1 MSNQLS
7 RFSINDLDFG
17 RLDQDDELYKKARPA
32 TRVQMELGRYTV
44 RVMPGLREDAFM
56 SGGFPWITVWQ
67 HGFRVA
73 GKDNLAVCP
82 RMHSRNQMAPCPFC
96 EEAEMG
102 NSDMVA
108 KRQAIA
114 NLMVLKFAP
123 RGCKPQDVQVFEH
136 PKVLPW
142 NVPGGIIVKFREWI
156 DEARLDNLPLFFD
169 VMRGNLLDV
178 TKSPK
183 PNARD
188 PKRDVQYSI
197 DKKAQCPI
205 SDNQAV
211 VAHFLEM
218 CQPLAAR
225 VQLFDYDT
233 LKRWHE
239 TGERPANDLAR
250 APKPEVSAPQLA
262 PAARRPPAQRLRDT
276 EEQLLAQA
284 QEFDAK
290 SPSDEEDLPF

>member
-7 RFSINDLDFG
+7 RFNIDDLNFG
-17 RLDQDDELYKKARPA
+17 HLDHEDDLYKKARPA
-32 TRVQMELGRYTV
+32 TRVQMDLGRYTI
-44 RVMPGLREDAFM
+44 RVMPGLRDDAFM

-82 RMHSRNQMAPCPFC
+82 RMHSRNQSARCPFC

-108 KRQAIA
+108 KRQAVVNA
-114 NLMVLKFAP
+114 MVLRYAP
-123 RGCKPQDVQVFEH
+123 RGAKPADVQVFEH

-183 PNARD
+183 PNARE
-188 PKRDVQYSI
+188 PKRDVLYSI

-205 SDNQAV
+205 SDNPAV
-211 VAHFLEM
+211 VSHFLEM
-218 CQPLAAR
+218 CQSLTAR
-225 VQLFDYDT
+225 VQIFDYDT

-262 PAARRPPAQRLRDT
+262 PAARRP
-276 EEQLLAQA
+276 QA
-284 QEFDAK
+284 QLIGNVEDFDAK
-290 SPSDEEDLPF
+290 SPADADDLPF

>member
-1 MSNQLS
+1 
-7 RFSINDLDFG
+7 
-17 RLDQDDELYKKARPA
+17 
-32 TRVQMELGRYTV
+32 
-44 RVMPGLREDAFM
+44 
-56 SGGFPWITVWQ
+56 
-67 HGFRVA
+67 
-73 GKDNLAVCP
+73 
-82 RMHSRNQMAPCPFC
+82 
-96 EEAEMG
+96 MG
-102 NSDMVA
+102 DSDMVA
-108 KRQAIA
+108 KRQAVVNA
-114 NLMVLKFAP
+114 MVLRYAP
-123 RGCKPQDVQVFEH
+123 RGAKPADVQVFDH

-183 PNARD
+183 PGARD
-188 PKRDVQYSI
+188 PKRDVLYSI

-211 VAHFLEM
+211 VSHFLEM
-218 CQPLAAR
+218 CQPLHAR
-225 VQLFDYDT
+225 VQIFDYDT

-262 PAARRPPAQRLRDT
+262 PAARRP
-276 EEQLLAQA
+276 QA
-284 QEFDAK
+284 QLIGNVEDFDAK
-290 SPSDEEDLPF
+290 SPADADDLPF

>member
-7 RFSINDLDFG
+7 RFNIDDLNFG
-17 RLDQDDELYKKARPA
+17 HLDHEDDLYKKARPA

-44 RVMPGLREDAFM
+44 RVMPGLRDDAFM

-82 RMHSRNQMAPCPFC
+82 RMHSRNQSARCPFC

-102 NSDMVA
+102 DSDMVA
-108 KRQAIA
+108 KRQAVVNA
-114 NLMVLKFAP
+114 MVLRYAP
-123 RGCKPQDVQVFEH
+123 RGAKPADVQVFDH

-183 PNARD
+183 PGARD
-188 PKRDVQYSI
+188 PKRDVLYSI

-211 VAHFLEM
+211 VSHFLEM
-218 CQPLAAR
+218 CQPLHAR
-225 VQLFDYDT
+225 VQIFDYDT

-262 PAARRPPAQRLRDT
+262 PAARRP
-276 EEQLLAQA
+276 QA
-284 QEFDAK
+284 QLIGNVEDFDAK
-290 SPSDEEDLPF
+290 SPADADDLPF

>member
-7 RFSINDLDFG
+7 RFNIDDLNFG
-17 RLDQDDELYKKARPA
+17 HLDHEDDLYKKARPA
-32 TRVQMELGRYTV
+32 TRVQMELGRYTI
-44 RVMPGLREDAFM
+44 RVMPGLRDDAFM

-82 RMHSRNQMAPCPFC
+82 RMHSRNQSARCPFC

-102 NSDMVA
+102 DSDMVA
-108 KRQAIA
+108 KRQAVVNA
-114 NLMVLKFAP
+114 MVLRYAP
-123 RGCKPQDVQVFEH
+123 RGAKPADVQVFDH

-183 PNARD
+183 PGARD
-188 PKRDVQYSI
+188 PKRDVLYSI

-211 VAHFLEM
+211 VSHFLEM
-218 CQPLAAR
+218 CQPLHAR
-225 VQLFDYDT
+225 VQIFDYDT

-262 PAARRPPAQRLRDT
+262 PAARRP
-276 EEQLLAQA
+276 QA
-284 QEFDAK
+284 QLIGNVEDFDAK
-290 SPSDEEDLPF
+290 SPADADDLPF

>member
-7 RFSINDLDFG
+7 RFNIDDLNFG
-17 RLDQDDELYKKARPA
+17 HLDHEDDLYKKARPA
-32 TRVQMELGRYTV
+32 TRVQMDLGRYTI
-44 RVMPGLREDAFM
+44 RVMPGLRDDAFM

-82 RMHSRNQMAPCPFC
+82 RMHSRNQSARCPFC

-102 NSDMVA
+102 DSDMVA
-108 KRQAIA
+108 KRQAVVNA
-114 NLMVLKFAP
+114 MVLRYAP
-123 RGCKPQDVQVFEH
+123 RGAKPADVQVFDH

-183 PNARD
+183 PGARD
-188 PKRDVQYSI
+188 PKRDVLYSI

-211 VAHFLEM
+211 VSHFLEM
-218 CQPLAAR
+218 CQPLHAR
-225 VQLFDYDT
+225 VQIFDYDT

-262 PAARRPPAQRLRDT
+262 PAARRP
-276 EEQLLAQA
+276 QA
-284 QEFDAK
+284 QLIGNVEDFDAK
-290 SPSDEEDLPF
+290 SPADADDLPF